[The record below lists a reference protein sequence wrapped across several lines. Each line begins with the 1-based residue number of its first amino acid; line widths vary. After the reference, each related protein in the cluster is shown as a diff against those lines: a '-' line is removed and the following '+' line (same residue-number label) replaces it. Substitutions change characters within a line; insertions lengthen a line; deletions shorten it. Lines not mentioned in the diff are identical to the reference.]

1 MRPCWPPL
9 RAPGTGGLRPPWMR
23 RWARCGAGCAR
34 SAPAPALT
42 ARGRGRRGRGR
53 RPVPRT
59 CPRPRAGRALPEAVS
74 ALGAAARAFALS
86 LSTPRPP
93 GPGGPLSGV
102 DYLTASTERHR
113 HHLRRR
119 LRLADPSGAVAA
131 LRGWALA
138 NLITG
143 GRLLTSTAPG

>member
-1 MRPCWPPL
+1 MV
-9 RAPGTGGLRPPWMR
+9 AE
-23 RWARCGAGCAR
+23 AAGAGPFPDR
-34 SAPAPALT
+34 APAPW
-42 ARGRGRRGRGR
+42 
-53 RPVPRT
+53 
-59 CPRPRAGRALPEAVS
+59 AGRALPEAVS
-74 ALGAAARAFALS
+74 VLGAAARAFALT

-102 DYLTASTERHR
+102 DYLTVIAERHR
-113 HHLRRR
+113 RHLRRHLRRR

-131 LRGWALA
+131 LRGWALV